1 MSVISHLVWHDI
13 RALRLPL
20 IAWVILLLA
29 QAAVM
34 AFGPGFIDPEE
45 PRTAIRTFAGFLA
58 GARLAFTVLLTVLL
72 IQRDSPVGTTAFWL
86 TRPIRPAAMAASKAL
101 SATLLLIVPPAVVG
115 WVLFTALGL
124 PQNDVLGGVW
134 QLVIEQA
141 MIVGLSA
148 MGAAIT
154 ATIPQFAVV
163 AVAAVL
169 LFGALI
175 GQARLFIQQLPALLL
190 AWSASPLAKW
200 ALVTLL
206 GTVAVLVYQYSR
218 RRVVTAAVMVIGVL
232 VIGVLSAMTGGIPLD
247 AVPPAPLRAGILD
260 PAAVTL
266 DVDFG
271 AVRADWGSTNV
282 QQGRPARYR
291 SAGAV
296 LRTSGAPPAVV
307 LQPWSIASTWHPG
320 NAPAIQWQ
328 RRSGAAYRRSV
339 RDTDD
344 DGQPLESIARALGG
358 VELLR
363 PVRSEPS
370 AFHTTLLSLPEAE
383 VALLSSAQGPLDATV
398 TLRAW
403 RYRVVEAAPLAA
415 GNSVLARLGR
425 LTVRA
430 VDLAR
435 DGVLVDVRS
444 VYLRRLM
451 WTSRDLFGSGGV
463 GSAEHLAIR
472 NASRKQAILLGAE
485 SGRQID
491 YSLMS
496 ALSSLQFGTGVRR
509 MRFVIPLA
517 DEDRVRLDD
526 EWLAGAELVVLQP
539 EDLGVFTRPLRV
551 EWVNL
556 EDKGLGARR

>member
-20 IAWVILLLA
+20 ITWLLLLLA
-29 QAAVM
+29 QAALM
-34 AFGPGFIDPEE
+34 AFGPGLIDPEE
-45 PRTAIRTFAGFLA
+45 LRAAILTFSVYLA

-86 TRPIRPAAMAASKAL
+86 TRPIWPAAMAASKAL
-101 SATLLLIVPPAVVG
+101 SAALLLVVPPAVVG
-115 WVLFTALGL
+115 WMLFTALGL
-124 PQNDVLGGVW
+124 PQGDVLSGVW

-163 AVAAVL
+163 AVVAVM
-169 LFGALI
+169 LFGALV
-175 GQARLFIQQLPALLL
+175 GQARTFIQQLPVLLL
-190 AWSASPLAKW
+190 AWPASPLAKW
-200 ALVTLL
+200 ALVTLI

-218 RRVVTAAVMVIGVL
+218 RRFVGAVVMVTGVL
-232 VIGVLSAMTGGIPLD
+232 VLGVLSALTGGSPFD
-247 AVPPAPLRAGILD
+247 AAPPAPLRAGILD

-266 DVDFG
+266 DV
-271 AVRADWGSTNV
+271 APETVRAEWGSTNA
-282 QQGRPARYR
+282 QQGPQTRYR
-291 SAGAV
+291 YASAI

-328 RRSGAAYRRSV
+328 RLRRAAYRRSV

-344 DGQPLESIARALGG
+344 DGQPMASIAQALGS

-370 AFHTTLLSLPEAE
+370 AFYTALLSLPETE
-383 VALLSSAQGPLDATV
+383 VSLLSSTQGPLDATV

-403 RYRVVEAAPLAA
+403 RYKVVESVPLAA

-425 LTVRA
+425 LTVSS
-430 VDLAR
+430 VDRSR
-435 DGVLVDVRS
+435 DGVQVDVRS
-444 VYLRRLM
+444 TYLRRLM
-451 WTSRDLFGSGGV
+451 WTSQDLFGSGGV

-472 NASRKQAILLGAE
+472 NASRKQAILLGTE
-485 SGRQID
+485 SSRQFQ

-496 ALSSLQFGTGVRR
+496 ALSSQQFGTGTRR

-556 EDKGLGARR
+556 ENGK

>member
-1 MSVISHLVWHDI
+1 MRVIGHLVWHDI
-13 RALRLPL
+13 RAARLPL
-20 IAWVILLLA
+20 IAWLLLLLA
-29 QAAVM
+29 QAGVM
-34 AFGPGFIDPEE
+34 AFGPGLIHPEE
-45 PRTAIRTFAGFLA
+45 PRAAILTFSVFLA

-86 TRPIRPAAMAASKAL
+86 TRPIRPAAMAASKAI
-101 SATLLLIVPPAVVG
+101 SAALLLVVPPAVVG

-124 PQNDVLGGVW
+124 PQGDVLSGVW
-134 QLVIEQA
+134 QLVIEQL
-141 MIVGLSA
+141 MVVGLSA

-163 AVAAVL
+163 AVVAVM
-169 LFGALI
+169 LFGALV
-175 GQARLFIQQLPALLL
+175 GQARALIEQLPVLQLT
-190 AWSASPLAKW
+190 WSAAPLAKW
-200 ALVTLL
+200 ALVTVL

-218 RRVVTAAVMVIGVL
+218 RPFVGAVVMVIGVL
-232 VIGVLSAMTGGIPLD
+232 VVGVLSALTGGSPFD
-247 AVPPAPLRAGILD
+247 AAPPAPLRAGILD

-266 DVDFG
+266 DVDPE
-271 AVRADWGSTNV
+271 AVRAEWGSTTT
-282 QQGRPARYR
+282 QQGPQTRYQH
-291 SAGAV
+291 AGAI
-296 LRTSGAPPAVV
+296 LRASGVPPAVV

-320 NAPAIQWQ
+320 NTPAIRWQ
-328 RRSGAAYRRSV
+328 RLRRAAYRRSV
-339 RDTDD
+339 QRDTDA
-344 DGQPLESIARALGG
+344 DGQPLESIAQALGD

-370 AFHTTLLSLPEAE
+370 AFYTTLLSLSEAE
-383 VALLSSAQGPLDATV
+383 LSTLSSAQGPLDAAV

-403 RYRVVEAAPLAA
+403 RYKVVESVPLAA

-425 LTVRA
+425 LTVSS
-430 VDLAR
+430 VDRSR
-435 DGVLVDVRS
+435 DGVQVDVRS
-444 VYLRRLM
+444 AYLRRLM
-451 WTSRDLFGSGGV
+451 WTSQDLFGSGGV

-485 SGRQID
+485 SSRQFQ
-491 YSLMS
+491 YSLTS
-496 ALSSLQFGTGVRR
+496 ALASQQFGTGTRR

-539 EDLGVFTRPLRV
+539 EDLGVFPRPLRV

-556 EDKGLGARR
+556 ENRD